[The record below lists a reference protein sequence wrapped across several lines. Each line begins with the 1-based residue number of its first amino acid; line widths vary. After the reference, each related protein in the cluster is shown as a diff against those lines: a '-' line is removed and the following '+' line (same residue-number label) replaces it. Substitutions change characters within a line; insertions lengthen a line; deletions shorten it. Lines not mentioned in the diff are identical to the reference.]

1 MNLNLKLRLK
11 NRVTLLA
18 IVGTVLMIVYT
29 LLGMIG
35 ITPSVTESQAS
46 DLAAMV
52 VELLVLLGV
61 VVDPTTAGVSD
72 SQRAMTYAEPV
83 KESDDE

>member
-18 IVGTVLMIVYT
+18 IIGTVLMIVYT
-29 LLGMIG
+29 ILGLIG
-35 ITPSVTESQAS
+35 ITPSVTESQAA

-72 SQRAMTYAEPV
+72 SQRAMTYVEPA
-83 KESDDE
+83 KES